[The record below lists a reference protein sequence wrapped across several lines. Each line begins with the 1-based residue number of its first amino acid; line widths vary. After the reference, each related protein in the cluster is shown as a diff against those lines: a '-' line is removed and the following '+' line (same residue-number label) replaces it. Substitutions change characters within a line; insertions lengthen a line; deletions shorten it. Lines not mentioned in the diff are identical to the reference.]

1 MLNEEV
7 KQIYVQYHN
16 MVFRIAFL
24 YFKNEADACDVVQEV
39 FIKLIKQKD
48 FFSDEQHLKAWL
60 MRVTA
65 NQCKSIS
72 RSFWRKYRIDEQ
84 YLYTI
89 AAEEKQNTNFLYA
102 ILKLPK
108 EAGLLLYLHYYE
120 GYKLDEIAKI
130 MHRNAST
137 IRSKTARAKN
147 LLKKQL
153 EKEERICSQK
163 TNEDYLNELK

>member
-1 MLNEEV
+1 M
-7 KQIYVQYHN
+7 
-16 MVFRIAFL
+16 
-24 YFKNEADACDVVQEV
+24 
-39 FIKLIKQKD
+39 KQKNL
-48 FFSDEQHLKAWL
+48 FHDEQHLKAWL

-72 RSFWRKYRIDEQ
+72 RSFWRKYRTDEQ

-89 AAEEKQNTNFLYA
+89 AAEDKQNTNFLYA
-102 ILKLPK
+102 IFQLPK
-108 EAGLLLYLHYYE
+108 SSITSTCIIMRYM
-120 GYKLDEIAKI
+120 LDEIAKI
-130 MHRNAST
+130 MQRNAST

-163 TNEDYLNELK
+163 MNEDYLNKLK